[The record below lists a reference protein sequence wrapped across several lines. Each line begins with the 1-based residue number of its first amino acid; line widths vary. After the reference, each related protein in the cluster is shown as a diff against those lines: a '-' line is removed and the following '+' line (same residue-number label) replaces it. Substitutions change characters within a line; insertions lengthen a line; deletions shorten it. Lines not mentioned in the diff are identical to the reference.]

1 MRRVFALGSCFALGL
16 GICLVAGAH
25 DAYAAGRS
33 ERVIVQVAKP
43 YDSFVS
49 LVRGMGGEVTHQYE
63 NVDAV
68 AARVPQEKLTELLA
82 LQGVKVFRDSVVN
95 LPRQRAGGPGG
106 KLAGSVSAD
115 SEDASLAG
123 EAIVGGVTP
132 ADYLFENEIIGATA
146 LHNQGNFG
154 DGVIVAIIDSGT
166 ANSPVIPAL
175 QPGTVIGGE
184 TFVPGATEPGPN
196 SRLNG
201 PHGTW
206 VGTMIAGNAAFV
218 VPSVG
223 PTTFFPRM
231 VASLRTHAPGSVIEC
246 ATPPFNFACNP
257 ATQAV
262 VPILGVA
269 PGAKIYALKVFPAAS
284 DSTSEA
290 TIIAA
295 MDRAITLRHNF
306 NVGVPA
312 NRTGAGTENDPFHY
326 DALKIEVVNMS
337 LGGPTL
343 FAGRDLE
350 DQLTTKMLKEGMT
363 LVTSA
368 GNDGMPAMTGGSPGT
383 GFGSLTVGAA
393 NTSAHERVLRDV
405 QFGVGIGDLYRPFTP
420 TQTAYFSSR
429 GPTADG
435 RLDPELT
442 APGFANFA
450 QGTCTTVAC
459 ANGTALAT
467 FSIVS
472 GTSFSSPITA
482 GAAALLRKGAPWAS
496 ATQIRNALSKGAN
509 PSVLGD
515 DSGQIDQGN
524 GFLDVAKSLD
534 LLQRGRVGNSLA
546 TGVGSPSVV
555 LNTLLVGIRPIF
567 FINDKY
573 QTKVSGLKPGE
584 VKQIFVPVEDRT
596 DEFTITFKNITP
608 AQPPAGQ
615 NPLFGDDLFVA
626 VSDAPTSFL
635 RDRFFDFVNPA
646 SLPITVANPQSG
658 LVRLAIQG
666 DWTNAG
672 EIATDVVITRKKSF
686 QGLPSALGKV
696 AEGESKVF
704 EFEVPAGA
712 ANLTVEAF
720 WDKDWASYPTDDL
733 DLFILDPAGNLIV
746 DGAGAPPG
754 ATLDSPERTVVASP
768 AAGVWTAVIAG
779 FTVHDDG
786 HGFRGHVCAR
796 PNFLLRAKA
805 DGKRLPAF

>member
-1 MRRVFALGSCFALGL
+1 MRRVFALGSCLVLTAGL
-16 GICLVAGAH
+16 GLVAGT
-25 DAYAAGRS
+25 DGAYAAGRS

-43 YDSFVS
+43 YDSFVA
-49 LVRGMGGEVTHQYE
+49 LVRGMGGEVTHQYD

-68 AARVPQEKLTELLA
+68 AAQVPQEKLTELLA
-82 LQGVKVFRDSVVN
+82 LQGVKVYRDSVVN
-95 LPRQRAGGPGG
+95 LPRQRAGGPGA
-106 KLAGSVSAD
+106 KLSGLATSDGA
-115 SEDASLAG
+115 DASYAG
-123 EAIVGGVTP
+123 EAISGGVVP
-132 ADYLFENEIIGATA
+132 ADYLFENSLIGATA

-154 DGVIVAIIDSGT
+154 DDVIVAIIDSGT
-166 ANSPVIPAL
+166 ANSPVVPTLRA
-175 QPGTVIGGE
+175 GTVIGGE
-184 TFVPGATEPGPN
+184 TFVPGATEPGPT

-201 PHGTW
+201 AHGTW

-218 VPSVG
+218 VGSTG
-223 PTTFFPRM
+223 EGFFARM
-231 VASLRTHAPGSVIEC
+231 VRSLRINAPGSVIEC
-246 ATPPFNFACNP
+246 LTPPLNAPCNP

-269 PGAKIYALKVFPAAS
+269 PGAKLYALKVFPAAS

-312 NRTGAGTENDPFHY
+312 NRTGAGTENDPYRY

-350 DQLTTKMLKEGMT
+350 DQLTRKMLKEGIT

-405 QFGVGIGDLYRPFTP
+405 QFGVGIGSLYRPFTP

-450 QGTCTTVAC
+450 QGTCTTTAC
-459 ANGTALAT
+459 AAGTALAS

-496 ATQIRNALSKGAN
+496 ATQIRSALSKGAN

-515 DSGQIDQGN
+515 DSGPIDQGN

-534 LLQRGRVGNSLA
+534 LLQHGRVGNSLA

-573 QTKVSGLKPGE
+573 QTKVTGLKPGE

-608 AQPPAGQ
+608 ALPPASQ

-626 VSDAPTSFL
+626 VADAPTSFL

-646 SLPITVANPQSG
+646 SLPITITNPQSG

-686 QGLPSALGKV
+686 QGVPSAFGRV

-733 DLFILDPAGNLIV
+733 DMFIIDPAGHLIV
-746 DGAGAPPG
+746 DAAGAPPG

-786 HGFRGHVCAR
+786 HGLRGHVCAR

-805 DGKRLPAF
+805 DGVRLRAF